1 MVAGPDPV
9 TPTGQESRP
18 VNEDVPTVAARMD
31 LDPRKT
37 RLNLWTSGL
46 VHGPAE
52 KPPQHTSVALRPFRP
67 TTILLLLS
75 QYRTPARPM
84 NHFLRTALLIA
95 VLLLVPF
102 ARVVAQNTFTVSGF
116 VSDSSNG
123 EALIGASIFVPE
135 INKGVSTNTYGYYSV
150 TLPEGR
156 YTFITRYIGFAQRQ
170 QVIDLKADQK
180 VNIELRPAVT
190 EIRQVEVVKEKRKS
204 NTESTDMGRI
214 DVDVQKLNTLPAL
227 LGEVDI
233 LKVIQF
239 LPGVK
244 SNGEGN
250 SGFYVRGGGPDQNLI
265 LLDEATVYNASHLF
279 GFFSVFNADAV
290 KNLELIKG
298 GMPANYG
305 GRTSSVLDITMKEGN
320 DNAFHGQGGIGLI
333 SSRLTLEGP
342 LVKDRSSFIVS
353 GRRTYIDVLTKPFLK
368 DNPNFG
374 GTGYYFYDLNAKANY
389 RISDKDRLYLSGY
402 FGRDVFDFGT
412 SDPGDPKFRIPWGNA
427 TVAGRWNHV
436 FGPKLF
442 MNTTVTFSDYRFE
455 FNGEQSEFAFK
466 LFSGIKDYGLK
477 VDLTNYP
484 NVRHNLKYGGQYIY
498 HVYTPSTVDV
508 SSGDTEFNIDEPSKL
523 KAHETALYILDEF
536 DVTDKLRLN
545 GGLRFTSFAQVG
557 SFREYVLNNAGE
569 PTGELINYDQGQ
581 AVKTYYGLEPRLSAR
596 YRIND
601 MSSVK
606 ASFNRNLQYVHLA
619 SFSSIALPTDVWVPS
634 GKNVKPQVGIQYA
647 AGYFRD
653 LKDRTYEASIEVY
666 YKDMLNL
673 IEYKEGAQPQD
684 NGNTNYDANLVF
696 GNGYSYGAE
705 LFLKKRTGRF
715 NGWVGY
721 TWSKT
726 MRKFPDLNSGEE
738 FPSRWD
744 RRNDLSVVASYEL
757 NKRWSFGATFT
768 YQTGQAV
775 TLPVNRYWIE
785 GRLVSEYTERNG
797 YRMAPYHRLDLAAT
811 LINKDTRKKKDPVS
825 GEVTMVPRK
834 YRSSWTFGVYNVYN
848 RANPYFI
855 FFAQDGN
862 LATGDLKVVAKQ
874 VSLFSILP
882 SITWNFKF

>member
-1 MVAGPDPV
+1 MRQP
-9 TPTGQESRP
+9 
-18 VNEDVPTVAARMD
+18 
-31 LDPRKT
+31 
-37 RLNLWTSGL
+37 
-46 VHGPAE
+46 
-52 KPPQHTSVALRPFRP
+52 
-67 TTILLLLS
+67 
-75 QYRTPARPM
+75 
-84 NHFLRTALLIA
+84 
-95 VLLLVPF
+95 VLLLVF
-102 ARVVAQNTFTVSGF
+102 LFSMAGIRAQQTFTVSGY
-116 VSDSSNG
+116 VNDSTSG
-123 EALIGASIFVPE
+123 ESLIGASIFIKE
-135 INKGVSTNTYGYYSV
+135 IQKGVTTNTYGYYSV
-150 TLPEGR
+150 TLAEGS
-156 YTFITRYIGFAQRQ
+156 YTFITRYIGYAQQDRTIDLRAD
-170 QVIDLKADQK
+170 VRMNIDLK
-180 VNIELRPAVT
+180 PTVT
-190 EIRQVEVVKEKRKS
+190 EIKQVEVVKEKRKS

-320 DNAFHGQGGIGLI
+320 DNQFHGQGGIGLI
-333 SSRLTLEGP
+333 SSRFTFEGP
-342 LVKDRSSFIVS
+342 IVKDKSSFIVS

-389 RISDKDRLYLSGY
+389 RMSDKDRLYLSGY

-412 SDPGDPKFRIPWGNA
+412 NDPGDPKFRIPWGNT
-427 TVAGRWNHV
+427 TVAARWNHV

-442 MNTTVTFSDYRFE
+442 LNTTATFSDYQFE
-455 FNGEQSEFAFK
+455 FNGEQSDFAFK

-477 VDLTNYP
+477 VDLSQYP
-484 NVRHNLKYGGQYIY
+484 NVRHSLKYGGQYIF
-498 HVYTPSTVDV
+498 HTYTPSTVDV
-508 SSGDTEFNIDEPSKL
+508 SSGDTQFNIDEPSRL
-523 KAHETALYILDEF
+523 KAHETAVYILDEF
-536 DVTDKLRLN
+536 DVNERIRLN
-545 GGLRFTSFAQVG
+545 GGLRFTSFAHVG
-557 SFREYVLNNAGE
+557 TFREYILNPQGE
-569 PTGELINYDQGQ
+569 PTGDLVNYERGKP
-581 AVKTYYGLEPRLSAR
+581 VKTYYGLEPRLSAR
-596 YRIND
+596 YKLD
-601 MSSVK
+601 DKSSIK

-634 GKNVKPQVGIQYA
+634 GKNVKPQVGVQYA

-653 LKDRTYEASIEVY
+653 FKERTYEASVEVY

-705 LFLKKRTGRF
+705 FFVKKRTGRL

-726 MRKFPDLNSGEE
+726 MREFPELNNGTE

-744 RRNDLSVVASYEL
+744 RRHDLSVVASYEF
-757 NKRWSFGATFT
+757 NKRWTFGATFT

-797 YRMAPYHRLDLAAT
+797 YRMAPYHRLDVAAT
-811 LINKDTRKKKDPVS
+811 LLNKETKKVKDPIT
-825 GEVTMVPRK
+825 GEVKEVPRK
-834 YRSSWTFGVYNVYN
+834 YRSSWTFGVYNAYN

-855 FFAQDGN
+855 YFAQDGE
-862 LATGDLKVVAKQ
+862 LSTGNFQIVAKQ

-882 SITWNFKF
+882 SVTWNFKF